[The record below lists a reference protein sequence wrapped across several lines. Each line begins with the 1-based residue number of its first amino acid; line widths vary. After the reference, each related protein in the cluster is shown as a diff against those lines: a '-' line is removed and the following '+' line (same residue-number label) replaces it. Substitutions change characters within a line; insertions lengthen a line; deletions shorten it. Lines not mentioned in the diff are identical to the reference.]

1 MKKQYFKPEL
11 NIEILSK
18 ADVLL
23 ASEQTDNSFVQSTDI
38 FNDSFAVED
47 IL

>member
-1 MKKQYFKPEL
+1 MNKQYFKPEL

-38 FNDSFAVED
+38 FNDNFDLTD